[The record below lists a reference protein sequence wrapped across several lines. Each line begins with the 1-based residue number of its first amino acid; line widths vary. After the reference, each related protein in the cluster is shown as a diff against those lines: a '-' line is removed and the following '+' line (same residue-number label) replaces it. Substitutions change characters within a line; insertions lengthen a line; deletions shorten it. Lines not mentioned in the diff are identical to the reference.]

1 MKTIKEDGAV
11 MAAGNGGFSSS
22 AKATGPVAGYDPI
35 MKMKKNVKDKI
46 KRAKPPGQPGVMISD
61 NS

>member
-1 MKTIKEDGAV
+1 